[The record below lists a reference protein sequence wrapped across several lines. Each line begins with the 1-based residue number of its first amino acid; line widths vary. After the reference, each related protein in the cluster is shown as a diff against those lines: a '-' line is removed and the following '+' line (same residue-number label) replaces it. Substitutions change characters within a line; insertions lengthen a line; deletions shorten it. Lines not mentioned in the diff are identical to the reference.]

1 MRRKK
6 WDKVYEEKQKRE
18 REKKGK
24 DSTVRRRVGE
34 KKKKRNDDVL
44 LSFFLLVNYL
54 VDDPFFDGRL
64 TASLRS
70 TLFPPHSQ
78 NE

>member
-1 MRRKK
+1 MRKSRR
-6 WDKVYEEKQKRE
+6 EKEK
-18 REKKGK
+18 KKGK
-24 DSTVRRRVGE
+24 DGTVQSRVGE
-34 KKKKRNDDVL
+34 KKDDLL

-64 TASLRS
+64 TAFLSS
-70 TLFPPHSQ
+70 TLFPPPSQ